1 MADMILVINAGSS
14 SLKFKM
20 FSAGA
25 PGALTSA
32 VQGQIDGIGTH
43 PKLAARDSKGVKLVE
58 RRYDTDEV
66 RDLPAALVRVQAW
79 LSEHLPG
86 VVPIAVGHRL
96 VHGGPTFAA
105 PVLIDDVN
113 LPQLERLIPLAPLHL
128 PNNLA
133 PIKALR
139 QWIPQI
145 KQVACFDTAFHRGRS
160 EVAQRFA
167 IPEILHEEGVRRYG
181 FHGLSYEYISSR
193 LPMVAPEIADKRV
206 IVAHLGSGASMCAM
220 IDCKSVETTMGFTAL
235 DGLPMGTRPGQLDA
249 GVVLYLMSER
259 RMGPKRVEHLLY
271 HECGLKGLSG
281 ISGDV
286 RDLLASA
293 DPRAALALDVFTY
306 RLGLLAASL
315 AAAMGGVDGFVF
327 TAGIGENSP
336 DIRERAADRL
346 AWLGL
351 ELDRA
356 ANRKGRPLISTRGSR
371 IACYVIPTDEELM
384 IGRHTLSMLRALAQ
398 DAQGA
403 TPRILT
409 SV

>member
-1 MADMILVINAGSS
+1 
-14 SLKFKM
+14 
-20 FSAGA
+20 
-25 PGALTSA
+25 
-32 VQGQIDGIGTH
+32 
-43 PKLAARDSKGVKLVE
+43 
-58 RRYDTDEV
+58 
-66 RDLPAALVRVQAW
+66 
-79 LSEHLPG
+79 
-86 VVPIAVGHRL
+86 
-96 VHGGPTFAA
+96 
-105 PVLIDDVN
+105 
-113 LPQLERLIPLAPLHL
+113 
-128 PNNLA
+128 
-133 PIKALR
+133 
-139 QWIPQI
+139 
-145 KQVACFDTAFHRGRS
+145 
-160 EVAQRFA
+160 
-167 IPEILHEEGVRRYG
+167 
-181 FHGLSYEYISSR
+181 
-193 LPMVAPEIADKRV
+193 
-206 IVAHLGSGASMCAM
+206 
-220 IDCKSVETTMGFTAL
+220 
-235 DGLPMGTRPGQLDA
+235 
-249 GVVLYLMSER
+249 
-259 RMGPKRVEHLLY
+259 LLY

-384 IGRHTLSMLRALAQ
+384 IGRHTLSMLRALGQ